1 MLARRRALPPE
12 AARAAARSAERH
24 LLGAA
29 ELLCARRVALYAA
42 LADEIATAGL
52 FHGLAKAGKVCLLP
66 RVVAGRR
73 LAFCAVERWEDLVP
87 GSFGVSEPPEGC
99 PTIRPGPGDVV
110 IAPGVAFDA
119 EGWRLGWGGGHYDR
133 AFPPEA
139 AEAPLL
145 FGLAFELQVVESVP
159 HGSRDRRMDAIV
171 TERGIRSVTRVA
183 P

>member
-1 MLARRRALPPE
+1 M
-12 AARAAARSAERH
+12 
-24 LLGAA
+24 
-29 ELLCARRVALYAA
+29 
-42 LADEIATAGL
+42 
-52 FHGLAKAGKVCLLP
+52 
-66 RVVAGRR
+66 
-73 LAFCAVERWEDLVP
+73 
-87 GSFGVSEPPEGC
+87 

>member
-1 MLARRRALPPE
+1 MLARRRALFPE
-12 AARAAARSAERH
+12 VAAAAARAAERH

-29 ELLCARRVALYAA
+29 ELIRARRVALYAA
-42 LADEIATAGL
+42 LAEELATAGL

-66 RVVAGRR
+66 RVEPGRR
-73 LAFCAVERWEDLVP
+73 LVFCAVDRWEDLRP
-87 GSFGVSEPPEGC
+87 GTFGVSEPPEGC
-99 PTIRPGPGDVV
+99 PVVRPGPGDLV
-110 IAPGVAFDA
+110 IAPGLAFDA

-133 AFPPEA
+133 TFPPDA

-171 TERGIRSVTRVA
+171 TERGIRRVA
-183 P
+183 RAAP